1 MIGIV
6 VVDIM
11 FEWKLKE
18 LIDDVDLSKQPF
30 FKLIRDINEI
40 KLEKWI
46 YN

>member
-30 FKLIRDINEI
+30 SKLISDMSEELGLR
-40 KLEKWI
+40 
-46 YN
+46 

>member
-30 FKLIRDINEI
+30 SKLIRDMSDELGLI
-40 KLEKWI
+40 
-46 YN
+46 